1 MAVLVEFLCAE
12 CGLLVCRA
20 VRELPDLTELSDE
33 MGEPHLAAGTFARR
47 PATQYDRG
55 RGGTGDVLIVN
66 LEDLRNT
73 RHAGSA
79 RVLAGCCG
87 LDGCSGPNT
96 VCADGH
102 VLGTERSD
110 CWMAHYL
117 YFEPGS
123 VTERVVAPAV

>member
-1 MAVLVEFLCAE
+1 MAVLVEFLCAV
-12 CGLLVCRA
+12 CGLPVCRP
-20 VRELPDLTELSDE
+20 VRELANPQELSDV

-47 PATQYDRG
+47 PAAQYERG
-55 RGGTGDVLIVN
+55 RGATGNVSIVN

-96 VCADGH
+96 VCTNGH

-123 VTERVVAPAV
+123 VAERIVAPAV